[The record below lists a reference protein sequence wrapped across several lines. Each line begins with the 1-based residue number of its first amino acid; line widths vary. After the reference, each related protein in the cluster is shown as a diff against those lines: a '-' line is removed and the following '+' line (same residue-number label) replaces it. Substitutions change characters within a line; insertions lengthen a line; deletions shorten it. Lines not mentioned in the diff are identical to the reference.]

1 MKRVFISILAAI
13 ILAPI
18 AGQAT
23 VISKG
28 PFGEMDKAEG
38 KLLLADDASASE
50 KGKEAEEGKESEEGK
65 DPEEREPKI

>member
-1 MKRVFISILAAI
+1 MKRVFIFILAAI

-28 PFGEMDKAEG
+28 PFGETDKAEG
-38 KLLLADDASASE
+38 KLLLANNAP
-50 KGKEAEEGKESEEGK
+50 EEGD

>member
-23 VISKG
+23 VISEG
-28 PFGEMDKAEG
+28 PFGETDKAES
-38 KLLLADDASASE
+38 KLLLADDA
-50 KGKEAEEGKESEEGK
+50 SEEGK